1 MPKYVKM
8 LSGVLVAYFFLLGIF
23 GLACLLHFNKDYEQN
38 SGNMGPV
45 YFYVYYSLATAY
57 YSSFLVW
64 AYLLYRGKT
73 TRSPRHA
80 RLQLSLIFLLGVG
93 SSVVLIILWRMY
105 IAQEATAYIKN
116 CSAAILPSLT
126 V

>member
-8 LSGVLVAYFFLLGIF
+8 LSGALVAYFFLLGIF
-23 GLACLLHFNKDYEQN
+23 GLACLLHFNKDFEQN

-45 YFYVYYSLATAY
+45 YFYVYYTMATMY
-57 YSSFLVW
+57 YSCFLVW
-64 AYLLYRGKT
+64 SYRLYRGKT
-73 TRSPRHA
+73 TRSPKHA
-80 RLQLSLIFLLGVG
+80 RLQLWLICLLGVG
-93 SSVVLIILWRMY
+93 SSVVMIFLWRMY

-116 CSAAILPSLT
+116 CSAAIFPSLT